1 MIQQYLIR
9 TSLCRSIVSY
19 LGIHSGHVR
28 PVPVDK
34 VSGESNRVL
43 YVRAPVDTSLRI
55 FSSVGVTG
63 WPVTFIRIR
72 YRDWIQY
79 PRDLTD
85 KSIRNERVS
94 KRGQTKR
101 SPEWEKRIPSKL
113 GTLKVVRTSLV
124 SFHSTT
130 RLPDLL
136 RKTKETRKEEV
147 LRWSKDL
154 TWVTILVFL
163 V

>member
-1 MIQQYLIR
+1 M
-9 TSLCRSIVSY
+9 
-19 LGIHSGHVR
+19 
-28 PVPVDK
+28 
-34 VSGESNRVL
+34 
-43 YVRAPVDTSLRI
+43 
-55 FSSVGVTG
+55 
-63 WPVTFIRIR
+63 TFIRIR

-154 TWVTILVFL
+154 T
-163 V
+163 